1 MKFLKRSSA
10 CVLAQVLARL
20 ISFEYITLEYSSSS
34 EGVEVMITPLFRR
47 QHDCQQVV
55 GEWMMNR

>member
-10 CVLAQVLARL
+10 RVLAHGFARL

-34 EGVEVMITPLFRR
+34 EGVEVMITPLFHR